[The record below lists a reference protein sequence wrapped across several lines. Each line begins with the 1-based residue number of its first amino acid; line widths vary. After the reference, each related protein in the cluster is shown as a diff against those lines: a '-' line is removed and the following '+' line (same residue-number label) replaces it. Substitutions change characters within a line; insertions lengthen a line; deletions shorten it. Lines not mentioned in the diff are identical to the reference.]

1 MKGDSI
7 MKKKVITILG
17 VMTIGGLLVTGC
29 TGQNNTSTQENA
41 VITTQAD
48 MIDNTANVGEGTTN
62 STTNQG
68 NNQQSNGQISA
79 EKAKEIALE
88 HAGVKEKDVLS
99 IQTKQDID
107 DGNALYEIEFYTA
120 NKKYEYDIKMDDGS
134 VLKVDFEAVQNA
146 NNGNGANNPITEKEA
161 TDIVLKKVNGAT
173 KDMVVLHQ
181 DMDDGMLLYEGKLLY
196 NGTEYEFEINAYT
209 GDIIKWEQEA
219 FH

>member
-1 MKGDSI
+1 

-29 TGQNNTSTQENA
+29 TGQNNTSTQENT

-68 NNQQSNGQISA
+68 NNQQSGGKITA
-79 EKAKEIALE
+79 ERAQEIALE

-173 KDMVVLHQ
+173 KDMVVLYQ

>member
-1 MKGDSI
+1 

>member
-29 TGQNNTSTQENA
+29 TGQNNTSTQENT

-68 NNQQSNGQISA
+68 NNQQSGGKITA
-79 EKAKEIALE
+79 ERAQEIALE

-173 KDMVVLHQ
+173 KDMVVLYQ

>member
-29 TGQNNTSTQENA
+29 TGQNNTSTQENT

-68 NNQQSNGQISA
+68 NNQQSGGKITA
-79 EKAKEIALE
+79 ERAQEIALE